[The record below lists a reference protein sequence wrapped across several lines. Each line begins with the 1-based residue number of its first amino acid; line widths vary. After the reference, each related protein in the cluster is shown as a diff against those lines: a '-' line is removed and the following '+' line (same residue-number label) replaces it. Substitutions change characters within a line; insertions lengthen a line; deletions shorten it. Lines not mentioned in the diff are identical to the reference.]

1 LFEFSEKLFYSQLQ
15 SFGSSDR
22 GAPCFGAEAGRRK
35 AAWADSFL
43 DLRVGFPRGVGAQAE
58 HFYFEFWVSNS

>member
-1 LFEFSEKLFYSQLQ
+1 LVEFNQKLFPWHLQ
-15 SFGSSDR
+15 SIGSSDR
-22 GAPCFGAEAGRRK
+22 GAPCFGAEAARRK